1 MIARDVPLEEFA
13 TVKYLKQSEDTIVSV
28 VKHLKSDKEYVI
40 KAYNKEIV
48 MKGNM
53 IDSVIA
59 ERDIL
64 RLISGIQVEQ
74 MFEAK
79 SAPVLTIF
87 P

>member
-79 SAPVLTIF
+79 SAPVLTTF

>member
-1 MIARDVPLEEFA
+1 MIARDISLEEFA

-28 VKHLKSDKEYVI
+28 VKHLKTDKEYVI

-53 IDSVIA
+53 IDSVLS

-64 RLISGIQVEQ
+64 RMISGI
-74 MFEAK
+74 
-79 SAPVLTIF
+79 
-87 P
+87 

>member
-79 SAPVLTIF
+79 SAPILTTF